1 MKLLSRIRMFVDVV
15 KAVKKLEQPG
25 MEQSYAMFP
34 IRRLGYWG
42 FTPEACIWVGELGR
56 EVAKIFYRLD
66 EEIQHG
72 LTFPP
77 KKGECPQRVRFW
89 QEILR
94 PDLEEKMYYAAME
107 KLFAWSIHCVKDR
120 GEKVEESES
129 GCVRMEIF
137 A

>member
-1 MKLLSRIRMFVDVV
+1 MPCSPVVAWDIGALLPRHVFGWES
-15 KAVKKLEQPG
+15 
-25 MEQSYAMFP
+25 
-34 IRRLGYWG
+34 
-42 FTPEACIWVGELGR
+42 WVGRLQ
-56 EVAKIFYRLD
+56 KIFYRLD

-77 KKGECPQRVRFW
+77 KKGEWPQRVRFW